1 MMNNLVSIIVPIYN
15 VNDYMD
21 LCMESL
27 LHQTYKNIEIIL
39 IDDGS
44 TDGSANKCDLIADID
59 NRVIVI
65 HKKNGGLS
73 SARNAGLD
81 IAKGKFILFVDGDDY
96 IDLNT
101 VDTLI
106 NIWEDSKI
114 NPDLIQFN
122 YKEVQENEQVKID
135 NSSNQYKISYSR
147 IEFFENLYEI
157 GGGAASACTKLYK
170 KELFN
175 NLRFKNGILHED
187 ENMITDILSKIN
199 SCIYLDKILYYYV
212 TRQGSIINSS
222 FMPKKM
228 DVFIP
233 IEYRIEYLRK
243 INSEHLLNKEFAR
256 YYMTILNMYCN
267 ARKDGY
273 NKECKILK
281 NRLKQLL
288 KTNNIEVSGKYKII
302 ELLCRININLITL
315 YYYIRKFKENK
326 KEI

>member
-1 MMNNLVSIIVPIYN
+1 MINNLVSIIVPIYN
-15 VNDYMD
+15 VNNYMD
-21 LCMESL
+21 SCIESL

-39 IDDGS
+39 VDDGS
-44 TDGSANKCDLIADID
+44 TDGSTDKCDLIADTD
-59 NRVIVI
+59 SRVIVI

-96 IDLNT
+96 IELNT

-106 NIWEDSKI
+106 NIWEESKI

-122 YKEVQENEQVKID
+122 YKEVQENGQVKID
-135 NSSNQYKISYSR
+135 NSFNQYKVCFSR
-147 IEFFENLYEI
+147 IEFFRNLYEI

-170 KELFN
+170 KKLFDD
-175 NLRFKNGILHED
+175 LRFKNGILHED
-187 ENMITDILSKIN
+187 EYMITDILSKIN
-199 SCIYLDKILYYYV
+199 SCVYLNKVLYYYV
-212 TRQGSIINSS
+212 KRQGSIINSK
-222 FMPKKM
+222 FTPKKM
-228 DVFIP
+228 DVFIS
-233 IEYRIEYLRK
+233 IEHRIEYLRK
-243 INSEHLLNKEFAR
+243 INFENLLNKEYVR

-288 KTNNIEVSGKYKII
+288 KTNSIEVSGKYKII

-315 YYYIRKFKENK
+315 YYYFKKFKEIK